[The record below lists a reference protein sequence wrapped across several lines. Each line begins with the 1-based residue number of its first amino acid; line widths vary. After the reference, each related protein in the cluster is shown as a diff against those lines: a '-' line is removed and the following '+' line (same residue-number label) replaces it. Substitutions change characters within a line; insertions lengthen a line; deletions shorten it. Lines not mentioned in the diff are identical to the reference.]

1 MPVAARLTIAELL
14 EEHPAA
20 AAAFGLRGM
29 ACVGCPM
36 ARFETLA
43 EVAEAYA
50 VELDALLEE
59 VMRCGA
65 GAAPAL
71 RASRRGRRPVRSR
84 PRSRTR

>member
-1 MPVAARLTIAELL
+1 MPVAALPTVAELL
-14 EEHPAA
+14 EGHPAA
-20 AAAFGLRGM
+20 AAAFGVRGM

-59 VMRCGA
+59 VTRCGA
-65 GAAPAL
+65 GAAPAP
-71 RASRRGRRPVRSR
+71 RASRKGRRPVQKL
-84 PRSRTR
+84 PRSRTP

>member
-1 MPVAARLTIAELL
+1 MPGTARLTVAELL
-14 EEHPAA
+14 EAHPGA

-59 VMRCGA
+59 VTRCGT
-65 GAAPAL
+65 GAAPAP
-71 RASRRGRRPVRSR
+71 RASRKGRRPVRNR